1 MTPARRQAIFE
12 ALESVRAHT
21 DMAARR
27 EADPV
32 GIVHRYADPA
42 EQELVALLAA
52 TLAFRWGN
60 LPRRHPCGFAQAR
73 SITRTLTSGRR
84 ETYARLE

>member
-32 GIVHRYADPA
+32 GIVHRYADP
-42 EQELVALLAA
+42 EVLVAVIGALSGIFNKGLLAGIP
-52 TLAFRWGN
+52 W
-60 LPRRHPCGFAQAR
+60 P
-73 SITRTLTSGRR
+73 S
-84 ETYARLE
+84 EM